1 MEIYIFKQ
9 WTEEE
14 GEDRMNYLD
23 LELPSQSF
31 KYQCACFQSRS
42 YFSINATQSLS
53 KSRYGANTEYITNC
67 YVYTGAVQLL
77 NHFQKHS
84 VMSGRKK
91 INICSCSGHGKVESC
106 RKRCCPFSCVQLIMT
121 ATREFHKCLQYSN
134 SGNIKINLRKT
145 KPPETSNEI

>member
-1 MEIYIFKQ
+1 MGANTWKYIYLNSGQKKK
-9 WTEEE
+9 EKK
-14 GEDRMNYLD
+14 D
-23 LELPSQSF
+23 ELPSQSF

-42 YFSINATQSLS
+42 YFSTNATHSLS
-53 KSRYGANTEYITNC
+53 KSRYGANTEYITSC
-67 YVYTGAVQLL
+67 FVYTGAVQLL
-77 NHFQKHS
+77 NHFQKHR
-84 VMSGRKK
+84 VMSGKK
-91 INICSCSGHGKVESC
+91 TKQKHLQLQWHGKVESC